1 MQGEGSPLFL
11 RLPPGSMHL
20 NTTNQTLVLTRVED
34 PADSK
39 TLKSR
44 CIRAVSSPT
53 SEVDQRQPYESA
65 SCTPGMAS
73 KWGQRSSRRTL
84 LTEIS
89 VYVY

>member
-20 NTTNQTLVLTRVED
+20 NTTNFLTRVED

-53 SEVDQRQPYESA
+53 SEVAQRQPYESA